1 MVQMSLMSRNVITPG
16 NAMPGSAGRIGCEPV
31 ANTSLEK
38 ARDSPSA
45 RLTLRAL
52 VSIAVARQP

>member
-1 MVQMSLMSRNVITPG
+1 MTPG
-16 NAMPGSAGRIGCEPV
+16 SAMPGIAGRIGCEPV

-38 ARDSPSA
+38 GRDCPSA
-45 RLTLRAL
+45 SATVRAF